1 MMRHGRQFSFLMS
14 FFFLLLSA
22 CGKKYDGPPRWDSFP
37 VTIYTDPNVVKDA
50 QAHSDFQDAMH
61 FWEQIVG
68 KQLFDYRGD
77 WNGQVYS
84 GGDSISQNSLF
95 AQSPWSYASNIAA
108 QTIVLSQSSQIQGA
122 VIMVNPNT
130 SFCGGDCTGQRS
142 STSMRKVFAHEL
154 GHFIGLSHVQDT
166 SNIMYPDA
174 LPGGSLQNLS
184 VDLNTLQQLVQ

>member
-1 MMRHGRQFSFLMS
+1 MNFAQEKQGASRFTGFGVVVLIHVV
-14 FFFLLLSA
+14 A
-22 CGKKYDGPPRWDSFP
+22 
-37 VTIYTDPNVVKDA
+37 IYALASGLAKDEVERMVKDA

-174 LPGGSLQNLS
+174 LPGGSLR
-184 VDLNTLQQLVQ
+184 T